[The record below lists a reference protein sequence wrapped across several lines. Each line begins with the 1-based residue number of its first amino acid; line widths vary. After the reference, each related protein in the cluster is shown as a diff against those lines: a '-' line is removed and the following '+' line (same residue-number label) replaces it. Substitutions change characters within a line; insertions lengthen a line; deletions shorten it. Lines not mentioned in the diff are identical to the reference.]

1 MTVIAYDGEH
11 VAADTYI
18 VNDSGLHLRTRKIEV
33 FEDKV
38 LATSGAADHGEAL
51 VVWFKMGRN
60 PATFPHAPDRAKDA
74 YLYVF
79 QYEKPVVVFQ
89 TWPAPILFPVTE
101 FTAGCG
107 GEIARAALKMGRHA
121 MGAAALACELNV
133 FCGGDV
139 EYVDLR
145 DLAGGGGEVLVYDHD

>member
-1 MTVIAYDGEH
+1 MTVIAYDGNY
-11 VAADTYI
+11 VAVDTYI

-33 FEDKV
+33 FEGQV

-51 VVWFKMGRN
+51 VMWFKMGKK
-60 PATFPHAPDRAKDA
+60 PDAFPHTPDRGKDA

-107 GEIARAALKMGRHA
+107 GEIARAGLHLKLNA
-121 MGAAALACELNV
+121 MQAAALACDLNV

-139 EYVDLR
+139 EFVDLR
-145 DLAGGGGEVLVYDHD
+145 DLAAGGGEVLVYEAE